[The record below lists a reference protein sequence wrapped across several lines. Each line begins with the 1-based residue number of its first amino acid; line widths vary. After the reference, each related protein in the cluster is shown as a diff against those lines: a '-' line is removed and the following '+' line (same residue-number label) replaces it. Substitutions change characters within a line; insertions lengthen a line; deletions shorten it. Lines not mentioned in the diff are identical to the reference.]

1 MTSYSPDSS
10 TVPPPPSVPTP
21 PRPPATISRSGAIIG
36 VVIAALVG
44 IGVGATA
51 GGTNET
57 EVRTV
62 TEQVDVAVAPTA
74 CKEAVGYAANAMQD
88 YIRWQETAR
97 EVFALAGEGIGA
109 VTDLDYNRVNQL
121 TGELSAKKDL
131 LTSIESEITDASSS
145 FINAGDVCT
154 QSK

>member
-1 MTSYSPDSS
+1 
-10 TVPPPPSVPTP
+10 
-21 PRPPATISRSGAIIG
+21 
-36 VVIAALVG
+36 
-44 IGVGATA
+44 
-51 GGTNET
+51 
-57 EVRTV
+57 
-62 TEQVDVAVAPTA
+62 
-74 CKEAVGYAANAMQD
+74 MQD